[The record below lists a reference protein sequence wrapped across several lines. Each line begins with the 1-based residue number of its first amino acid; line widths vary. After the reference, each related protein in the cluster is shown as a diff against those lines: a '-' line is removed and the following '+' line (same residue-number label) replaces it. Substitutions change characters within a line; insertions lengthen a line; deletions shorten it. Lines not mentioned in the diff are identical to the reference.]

1 MKSNTQGELIRQRY
15 GKDTAKVDS

>member
-1 MKSNTQGELIRQRY
+1 MKSNTQGDLIRQRY